1 MKNEKLEFEILD
13 LHTLRGKR
21 RYKKFI
27 ELDLLQKRLDE
38 YKKYLSNSIK
48 SGVSQMCEHKFESDN
63 GTIYYYDK
71 YTKEQINKDKAI
83 EKFGRDALDECIS
96 TINVSDRLVVKG
108 K

>member
-1 MKNEKLEFEILD
+1 
-13 LHTLRGKR
+13 
-21 RYKKFI
+21 
-27 ELDLLQKRLDE
+27 
-38 YKKYLSNSIK
+38 
-48 SGVSQMCEHKFESDN
+48 MCEHKFESDN